1 MKQWLLKEEEKAKVG
16 RPKLANEDVIK
27 KAKLSLCLSLF
38 LCIVLSFFL
47 ASQITGED
55 PLKLAY
61 SISLEKVFGALENK
75 DGFIIKESYNK
86 NNDYVMEVNIPTS
99 VDNYSGSYKYTLY
112 EMKNNS
118 WKEKESKEI
127 KEGTSSFKIVVKSL
141 KNQNKTWKIK
151 LQIVN
156 GSKINKSYAPY
167 GWSFVDA
174 NNNEDKY
181 TYKIFTVK
189 GYYSPV
195 ELSEIKEANNSNNK
209 VTLSTKK
216 NKPRSFILNLP
227 DNNNFDVIVKYT
239 DVNSKKVILANDKK
253 ASGTK
258 VYNIPNLNRSTLVT
272 FKIYSNNIKKLKLSN
287 WKTNTDSNDNTY
299 ITNTYILKP
308 EKAY

>member
-1 MKQWLLKEEEKAKVG
+1 MH
-16 RPKLANEDVIK
+16 
-27 KAKLSLCLSLF
+27 
-38 LCIVLSFFL
+38 
-47 ASQITGED
+47 
-55 PLKLAY
+55 LKL
-61 SISLEKVFGALENK
+61 
-75 DGFIIKESYNK
+75 
-86 NNDYVMEVNIPTS
+86 
-99 VDNYSGSYKYTLY
+99 
-112 EMKNNS
+112 
-118 WKEKESKEI
+118 
-127 KEGTSSFKIVVKSL
+127 
-141 KNQNKTWKIK
+141 
-151 LQIVN
+151 
-156 GSKINKSYAPY
+156 INLMPPY
-167 GWSFVDA
+167 GWGFVDA
-174 NNNEDKY
+174 TNNEDKY

-195 ELSEIKEANNSNNK
+195 ELSEIKEVNNSKNK

-253 ASGTK
+253 VSGTK